1 MSTLSEFLNDRLRIE
16 DAKVFDAAD
25 SPLWWDDS
33 VTVEIDGET
42 YLQYLEVL
50 PPRFMRG
57 SLFTFGEGSGN
68 FTLFWQQDRRHF
80 AHQLSLAD
88 TETFCLLSGTRLQ
101 Q

>member
-42 YLQYLEVL
+42 YLQYLELL

-68 FTLFWQQDRRHF
+68 FTLFWQQDERHF
-80 AHQLSLAD
+80 ARQLSRPD
-88 TETFCLLSGTRLQ
+88 TDTFCQLSGTRLHQ
-101 Q
+101 